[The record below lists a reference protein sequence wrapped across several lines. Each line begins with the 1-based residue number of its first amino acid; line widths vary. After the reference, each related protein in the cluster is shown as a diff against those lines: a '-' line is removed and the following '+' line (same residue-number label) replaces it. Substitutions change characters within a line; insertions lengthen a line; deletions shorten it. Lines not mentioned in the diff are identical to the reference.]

1 MISHAHSLYYAEVY
15 INYII
20 ILCLDDTLRVIL
32 ALNLKEDI
40 TVQEIPCIL
49 CPLTG
54 MVVYNTVN

>member
-15 INYII
+15 INCI
-20 ILCLDDTLRVIL
+20 ILYLDGTLRVIL
-32 ALNLKEDI
+32 ALNVKEDI